1 MAQLS
6 NAFESVSPVS
16 KVSDKLISP
25 SPHKEGKLT
34 KRVEEQT
41 ARVPS
46 IGYLGLAVGSMAI
59 SAGLAIFAP
68 RKEIAN
74 FVGLWAPSFLLIG
87 IYNKLV
93 KLEGSDAFSKPR
105 S

>member
-6 NAFESVSPVS
+6 NAFESVSNVT
-16 KVSDKLISP
+16 DKIGTGSP
-25 SPHKEGKLT
+25 QKEGEFT
-34 KRVEEQT
+34 KRVEAQT
-41 ARVPS
+41 AKVPS
-46 IGYLGLAVGSMAI
+46 IGYLGLAVGSMAL
-59 SAGLAIFAP
+59 SAGLAVFAP
-68 RKEIAN
+68 RKEFAN

-93 KLEGSDAFSKPR
+93 KLEGSDAFSKSR